1 MNRIAMSLFTVGLA
15 AMIGCETKSPPGG
28 PGATSSNPNRP
39 NVGTPD
45 NSFRVTVANV
55 DLKQGESKTVT
66 VGIVRGTS
74 FDQDVKLAVDKPPQG
89 VTVKFDNDV
98 LKASVKEVQMTV
110 TASSEAALGEHKVML
125 SATPAKSGSA
135 TSAEFEIEVAKPS

>member
-1 MNRIAMSLFTVGLA
+1 MNRFALSLFAIGLA
-15 AMIGCETKSPPGG
+15 TMIGCETKSPPGG
-28 PGATSSNPNRP
+28 PGATNSNPNRP

-45 NSFRVTVANV
+45 NTFRVTVANV

-89 VTVKFDNDV
+89 VTVRFDNDV

-110 TASSEAALGEHKVML
+110 AASADAALGEHKVML
-125 SATPAKSGSA
+125 SATPAKSGTA
-135 TSAEFEIEVAKPS
+135 TSAEFEIEVKKP